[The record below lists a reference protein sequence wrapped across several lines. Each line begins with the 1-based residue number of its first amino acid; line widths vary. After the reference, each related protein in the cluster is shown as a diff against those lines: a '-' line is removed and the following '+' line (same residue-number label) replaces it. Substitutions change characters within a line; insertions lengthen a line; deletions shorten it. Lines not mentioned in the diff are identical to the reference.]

1 MRELVRTLVE
11 FRIGQRFRAEA
22 DSRGLGR
29 DRGLFGKD
37 LVERFVLG
45 ITREGGVPVKQQF
58 VPVAVAQQRQVREQL
73 TRVSRERQQQ
83 VLIDV
88 QPALDGGFVKQIRVV
103 VAVQREAL
111 RRLHNVQKQVEVHK
125 TLGALFHLAFET
137 GKVQLVAYALE
148 IELHFN
154 QRQAAGIAR
163 NGEFADQ
170 SPVGVAL
177 VLVRIDQFAARDGKQ
192 FRELHV
198 RGCFDAD
205 RQQVHA
211 VADQSFARQR
221 SLGSCGN
228 ADYDIALAGQA
239 RQQRLKARQQSA
251 EQRRIVLSAGAL
263 DGAVMGF

>member
-1 MRELVRTLVE
+1 MCELVRALVE
-11 FRIGQRFRAEA
+11 FRVGQRFRTEA

-29 DRGLFGKD
+29 DGGLFGKD
-37 LVERFVLG
+37 LVKRFVLG

-58 VPVAVAQQRQVREQL
+58 VPVGVAQQRQVREQL
-73 TRVSRERQQQ
+73 AWIGSERQQQ

-88 QPALDGGFVKQIRVV
+88 QPALDGGLVKQICVV

-125 TLGALFHLAFET
+125 TLGALFHLTFET
-137 GKVQLVAYALE
+137 GEVQLVAYALE

-170 SPVGVAL
+170 SPVRVAL
-177 VLVRIDQFAARDGKQ
+177 VLVRIDQFAARDDKQ

-198 RGCFDAD
+198 RGGFDAD
-205 RQQVHA
+205 WQQVYA

-221 SLGSCGN
+221 SLRGSGN
-228 ADYDIALAGQA
+228 AHYDIALAGQA
-239 RQQRLKARQQSA
+239 RQQRLKAGQQSA
-251 EQRRIVLSAGAL
+251 E
-263 DGAVMGF
+263 